1 MNRFPLWKNVM
12 VFTVVFVSAVLALP
26 NLFGEDEAVQVS
38 RADGVAM
45 DAAALEQA
53 TQALKAAGVPYKSAA
68 IEKNAALILFPTVE
82 DQLRGNTTL
91 EKALPNHV
99 VALTLQSRT
108 PKWLRAIG
116 LKPMALGLDLRGG
129 VHFLYQVDLNAA
141 IRQYLTTYES
151 DLRTQLREAKIR
163 NDIRV
168 VGDTSASSSTPT
180 LWLQVAIIE
189 PGDLARADQIV
200 HKLDAGDQLIQL
212 GKTSSR
218 LIIDQTDVDGRP
230 GFKVR
235 LSDPAIKERQDF
247 AIQQN
252 TLTLRNR
259 VNALGVAEAVVQRQG
274 LDRILVQLPGV
285 QDPAQAKRVLGST
298 ATLEWH
304 LVDTENDAAD
314 AERRGRAP
322 LGLELKKHKDGR
334 PFLLRRD
341 IIASGDQ
348 MVDASA
354 SYSQGQPIVQVRL
367 NSQGGRRMLDTTSA
381 NVGKPMGVLYIEEK
395 PKLVE
400 RDGKMVLGEPDRTE
414 TIISVATIQGV
425 FSNRFQISGLTPF
438 EANDLALL
446 LRAGSL
452 AAPIVPVEEKTI
464 GPSLGQDNI
473 DRGVRATIAGYV
485 IVVLFIAVWYRLFGV
500 IADIALFANVLMLI
514 ALMSIFQFQL
524 SLPGIAGIVL
534 TLGMAVDANV
544 LIFERIREELRNG
557 NTPQA
562 SIRAGFDRAFS
573 TIVDANITTFIAGFV
588 LFFFGSGPVKGFA
601 ITMMLGIVTSIFTS
615 VTVTRAMVN
624 LAYGSR
630 PHLKSLSIGGGA
642 PPSARP
648 APAR

>member
-1 MNRFPLWKNVM
+1 MNRFPLWKNIL
-12 VFTVVFVSAVLALP
+12 VFVVVFVSAVLSLP

-38 RADGVAM
+38 RPDGVAM
-45 DAAALEQA
+45 DASALAQA
-53 TQALKAAGVPYKSAA
+53 TDALKAANVPYKSAVV
-68 IEKNAALILFPTVE
+68 EKSAALIRFPTVT
-82 DQLRGNTTL
+82 DQLRGNTVL
-91 EKALPNHV
+91 EKAMPNNV
-99 VALTLQSRT
+99 VALTLTSRT
-108 PKWLRAIG
+108 PEWLRVIG

-151 DLRTQLREAKIR
+151 DVRTQLREAKIR
-163 NDIRV
+163 NDTRV
-168 VGDTSASSSTPT
+168 VGDM
-180 LWLQVAIIE
+180 LQVAILE
-189 PGDLARADQIV
+189 PGDVAKAEPIIRR
-200 HKLDAGDQLIQL
+200 LDSNDQLIQL
-212 GKTSSR
+212 GKTAQR
-218 LIIDQTDVDGRP
+218 LIIDQADVDGRP
-230 GFKVR
+230 GFRIR
-235 LSDPAIKERQDF
+235 LSEAAIRERQDF
-247 AIQQN
+247 AISQN

-259 VNALGVAEAVVQRQG
+259 VNELGVAEAVVQRQG

-285 QDPAQAKRVLGST
+285 QDPTQAKRVLGST
-298 ATLEWH
+298 ATLEFH
-304 LVDTENDAAD
+304 LVDNTQDAAE

-322 LGLELKKHKDGR
+322 LGLELKKMKDGR
-334 PFLLRRD
+334 PYLLRRD
-341 IIASGDQ
+341 IIVSGDQ
-348 MVDASA
+348 LVDATSQ
-354 SYSQGQPIVQVRL
+354 YSNGEPVVAVRL
-367 NSQGGRRMLDTTSA
+367 NAQGARKMLDTTSA

-400 RDGKMVLGEPDRTE
+400 KDGKMVMGEPDRTE
-414 TIISVATIQGV
+414 TVINVATIQGV

-438 EANDLALL
+438 EAKDLALL

-485 IVVLFIAVWYRLFGV
+485 IVVLFIAVWYRVFGI
-500 IADIALFANVLMLI
+500 IADLALLANVLMLI

-534 TLGMAVDANV
+534 TVGMAVDANV

-557 NTPQA
+557 NTPQS
-562 SIRAGFDRAFS
+562 SIRAGFDRAYS
-573 TIVDANITTFIAGFV
+573 TIVDANVTTFIAGFV

-624 LAYGSR
+624 LVYGSR
-630 PHLKSLSIGGGA
+630 PQLKYISIGGGS
-642 PPSARP
+642 PPSAKP
-648 APAR
+648 AHAR

>member
-1 MNRFPLWKNVM
+1 MNRFPLWKNIL
-12 VFTVVFVSAVLALP
+12 VFVVVFVSAVLSLP

-38 RADGVAM
+38 RSDGVAM
-45 DAAALEQA
+45 DAGALAQA
-53 TQALKAAGVPYKSAA
+53 TDALKAANVPYKSAA
-68 IEKNAALILFPTVE
+68 IEKNAALIRFPTVT
-82 DQLRGNTTL
+82 DQLRANTVL
-91 EKALPNHV
+91 EKAMPNNV
-99 VALTLQSRT
+99 VALTLTSRT
-108 PKWLRAIG
+108 PEWLRVIG

-151 DLRTQLREAKIR
+151 DVRTQLREAKIR
-163 NDIRV
+163 NDTRV
-168 VGDTSASSSTPT
+168 VGDT
-180 LWLQVAIIE
+180 LQVAILDPADLTKAE
-189 PGDLARADQIV
+189 PIIR
-200 HKLDAGDQLIQL
+200 KLDSADQLIQL
-212 GKTSSR
+212 GKASQR
-218 LIIDQTDVDGRP
+218 LIIDQADIEGRQ
-230 GFKVR
+230 GFKIR
-235 LSDPAIKERQDF
+235 LSDAAIRERQDF

-285 QDPAQAKRVLGST
+285 QDPSQAKRVLGST
-298 ATLEWH
+298 ATLEFH
-304 LVDTENDAAD
+304 LVDNTQDAAD

-322 LGLELKKHKDGR
+322 LGLELKKMKDGR
-334 PFLLRRD
+334 PYLLRRD
-341 IIASGDQ
+341 IIVSGDQ
-348 MVDASA
+348 LVDAS
-354 SYSQGQPIVQVRL
+354 SQYSNGEPVVAVRL
-367 NSQGGRRMLDTTSA
+367 NAQGARKMLDTTST

-400 RDGKMVLGEPDRTE
+400 KDGKMVIGEPDRTE
-414 TIISVATIQGV
+414 TVINVATIQGV

-438 EANDLALL
+438 EAKDLALL

-473 DRGVRATIAGYV
+473 DRGVRATIAGYL
-485 IVVLFIAVWYRLFGV
+485 IVVLFIAVWYRVFGI
-500 IADIALFANVLMLI
+500 IADLALLANVLMLI
-514 ALMSIFQFQL
+514 ALMSLFQFQL

-534 TLGMAVDANV
+534 TVGMAVDANV

-557 NTPQA
+557 NTPQS
-562 SIRAGFDRAFS
+562 SIRAGFDRAYS
-573 TIVDANITTFIAGFV
+573 TIVDANVTTFIAGFV

-624 LAYGSR
+624 LVYGSR
-630 PHLKSLSIGGGA
+630 PQLKSISIGGGS
-642 PPSARP
+642 PPSAK
-648 APAR
+648 AVPAR

>member
-1 MNRFPLWKNVM
+1 MNRFPLWKNVL
-12 VFTVVFVSAVLALP
+12 VFVVVFVSAVLALP
-26 NLFGEDEAVQVS
+26 NLFGEDAAVQVS

-45 DAAALEQA
+45 DAAALAQT
-53 TQALKAAGVPYKSAA
+53 TQTLMGANIPYKSAA

-82 DQLRGNTTL
+82 DQLRGNTAL

-108 PKWLRAIG
+108 PAWLRAIG

-141 IRQYLTTYES
+141 IRQYLSTYES
-151 DLRTQLREAKIR
+151 DVRTQLREAKIR
-163 NDIRV
+163 NDTRV
-168 VGDTSASSSTPT
+168 VGEI
-180 LWLQVAIIE
+180 LQVAIIE
-189 PGDLARADQIV
+189 SADVMRAEQIIK
-200 HKLDAGDQLIQL
+200 KLDSGDQLIQL
-212 GKTSSR
+212 GKTASR
-218 LIIDQTDVDGRP
+218 LIIDQADIDGRP
-230 GFKVR
+230 GFKIR
-235 LSDPAIKERQDF
+235 LSEGALRERQDF

-298 ATLEWH
+298 ATLEFH
-304 LVDTENDAAD
+304 LVDTENDAAEAD
-314 AERRGRAP
+314 RRGRAP
-322 LGLELKKHKDGR
+322 LGLELKKMKDGR
-334 PFLLRRD
+334 PYLLRREV
-341 IIASGDQ
+341 IVSGDQ
-348 MVDASA
+348 LVDAS
-354 SYSQGQPIVQVRL
+354 SQYSQGSPVVAVRL
-367 NSQGGRRMLDTTSA
+367 NAQGARKMLDTTSV
-381 NVGKPMGVLYIEEK
+381 NVGKPMGVLFIEEK

-414 TIISVATIQGV
+414 TVINVATIQGV

-438 EANDLALL
+438 EAQDLALL

-473 DRGVRATIAGYV
+473 DRGVRATIAGYL
-485 IVVLFIAVWYRLFGV
+485 IVVLFIAFWYRTFGI
-500 IADIALFANVLMLI
+500 IADIALLANVLMLI

-534 TLGMAVDANV
+534 TVGMAVDANV

-557 NTPQA
+557 NTPQS
-562 SIRAGFDRAFS
+562 SIRAGFDRAYS
-573 TIVDANITTFIAGFV
+573 TIVDSNLTTFIAGFV

-624 LAYGSR
+624 LVYGSR
-630 PHLKSLSIGGGA
+630 PHVKSLSIGGGA
-642 PPSARP
+642 PPVAKA

>member
-1 MNRFPLWKNVM
+1 MNRFPLWKNIM

-45 DAAALEQA
+45 DAAALAQ
-53 TQALKAAGVPYKSAA
+53 TTKTLMDAGIPYKSAS

-82 DQLRGNTTL
+82 DQLRANATL
-91 EKALPNHV
+91 EKAMPNHV
-99 VALTLQSRT
+99 VALTLSSRT
-108 PKWLRAIG
+108 PPWLRAIG

-141 IRQYLTTYES
+141 ISQYLTTYES
-151 DLRTQLREAKIR
+151 DLRTQLRGAKIR

-168 VGDTSASSSTPT
+168 VGDT
-180 LWLQVAIIE
+180 LQVAIIE
-189 PGDLARADQIV
+189 PADLARAEPIV
-200 HKLDAGDQLIQL
+200 RKLDAGDQLIQL
-212 GKTSSR
+212 GKASNR
-218 LIIDQTDVDGRP
+218 LIIDPADIDGRQ
-230 GFKVR
+230 GFRIR
-235 LSDPAIKERQDF
+235 LTEAALRDRQDS

-252 TLTLRNR
+252 TVTLRNR

-285 QDPAQAKRVLGST
+285 QDPSQAKRVLGST
-298 ATLEWH
+298 ATIEWH
-304 LVDTENDAAD
+304 LVDTENDAAE

-322 LGLELKKHKDGR
+322 IGLELKKKKDGQ
-334 PFLLRRD
+334 PYLLRRD
-341 IIASGDQ
+341 IITSGEQ
-348 MVDASA
+348 MVDASS

-367 NSQGGRRMLDTTSA
+367 NSQGGARMLDTTSA
-381 NVGKPMGVLYIEEK
+381 NVGKPMAVLYIEEK

-414 TIISVATIQGV
+414 TVISVATIQGV

-438 EANDLALL
+438 EAQDLALL

-464 GPSLGQDNI
+464 GPTLGQDNI

-485 IVVLFIAVWYRLFGV
+485 VVVLFIAVWYRAFGI
-500 IADIALFANVLMLI
+500 IADLALLANVLMLI
-514 ALMSIFQFQL
+514 ALMSFFQFQL

-534 TLGMAVDANV
+534 TVGMAVDANV

-573 TIVDANITTFIAGFV
+573 TIVDANVTTFIAGFV

-624 LAYGSR
+624 LLYGSR

-642 PPSARP
+642 PATAKP

>member
-45 DAAALEQA
+45 DAAALEQ
-53 TQALKAAGVPYKSAA
+53 TTKALMAAGISYKSAT
-68 IEKNAALILFPTVE
+68 IEKNAALVRFSTVD
-82 DQLRGNTTL
+82 DQLRANTTL
-91 EKALPNHV
+91 EKAMPNHV
-99 VALTLQSRT
+99 VALTLTSRT
-108 PKWLRAIG
+108 PAWLRAIG

-129 VHFLYQVDLNAA
+129 VHFLYQVDLNQA
-141 IRQYLTTYES
+141 IRQYLSTYES

-163 NDIRV
+163 NDVRV
-168 VGDTSASSSTPT
+168 VADPSSPERS
-180 LWLQVAIIE
+180 LLQVAIIE
-189 PGDLARADQIV
+189 PGDLARAEQIV
-200 HKLDAGDQLIQL
+200 KKLDSGDQLIQL
-212 GKTSSR
+212 GKTTSR
-218 LIIDQTDVDGRP
+218 LIVDPAEIDGRQ
-230 GFKVR
+230 GFRIR
-235 LSDPAIKERQDF
+235 LSEGAIRERQDF

-252 TLTLRNR
+252 TVTLRNR

-285 QDPAQAKRVLGST
+285 QDPAQAKRVLGAT

-304 LVDTENDAAD
+304 LVDTENDPAE

-322 LGLELKKHKDGR
+322 LGLELEKTKDGR
-334 PFLLRRD
+334 PYLLRRD
-341 IIASGDQ
+341 VIASGDQ
-348 MVDASA
+348 MVDANST
-354 SYSQGQPIVQVRL
+354 YQQGQPAVQVRL
-367 NSQGGRRMLDTTSA
+367 NSQGGRKMLDTTSA

-414 TIISVATIQGV
+414 TLISVATIQGV
-425 FSNRFQISGLTPF
+425 FSNRFVITGLTPF
-438 EANDLALL
+438 EAQDLALL

-473 DRGVRATIAGYV
+473 DRGVRATISGYV

-534 TLGMAVDANV
+534 TVGMAVDANV

-562 SIRAGFDRAFS
+562 SIRAGFERAFS

-601 ITMMLGIVTSIFTS
+601 ITMMLGILTSIFTS

-624 LAYGSR
+624 LVYGSR

-642 PPSARP
+642 PPSAKP

>member
-1 MNRFPLWKNVM
+1 MNRFPLWKNIL
-12 VFTVVFVSAVLALP
+12 VFVVVFVSAVLSLP

-45 DAAALEQA
+45 DAGALAQA
-53 TQALKAAGVPYKSAA
+53 TDALKAANVPYKSAM
-68 IEKNAALILFPTVE
+68 IEKTAALIRFPTVT
-82 DQLRGNTTL
+82 DQLRGNTVL
-91 EKALPNHV
+91 EKAMPNNV
-99 VALTLQSRT
+99 VALTLTSRT
-108 PKWLRAIG
+108 PEWLRVLG

-151 DLRTQLREAKIR
+151 DVRTQLREAKIR
-163 NDIRV
+163 NDTRI
-168 VGDTSASSSTPT
+168 VGDT
-180 LWLQVAIIE
+180 LQVSLVEPSDLSKAEPII
-189 PGDLARADQIV
+189 R
-200 HKLDAGDQLIQL
+200 KLDSGDQLIQL
-212 GKTSSR
+212 GKASQR
-218 LIIDQTDVDGRP
+218 LIIDQADIEGKQ
-230 GFKVR
+230 GFR
-235 LSDPAIKERQDF
+235 IHLSDAAIRERQDF

-285 QDPAQAKRVLGST
+285 QDPSQAKRVLGST
-298 ATLEWH
+298 ATLEFH
-304 LVDTENDAAD
+304 LVDRSEDAAE

-322 LGLELKKHKDGR
+322 LGLELKKMKNGT
-334 PFLLRRD
+334 PVLMRRD
-341 IIASGDQ
+341 IIVSGDQ
-348 MVDASA
+348 LVDAS
-354 SYSQGQPIVQVRL
+354 SQYSQGEPVVQVRL
-367 NSQGGRRMLDTTSA
+367 NAQGARKMLDTTSA
-381 NVGKPMGVLYIEEK
+381 NVGKPMGVLFIEEK

-400 RDGKMVLGEPDRTE
+400 KDGKTVIGEPDRTE
-414 TIISVATIQGV
+414 TVINVATIQGV

-438 EANDLALL
+438 EAKDLALL

-473 DRGVRATIAGYV
+473 DRGVRATIAGYL
-485 IVVLFIAVWYRLFGV
+485 IVVLFIAVWYRVFGI
-500 IADIALFANVLMLI
+500 IADLALLANVLMLI
-514 ALMSIFQFQL
+514 ALMSLFQFQL

-534 TLGMAVDANV
+534 TVGMAVDANV

-557 NTPQA
+557 NTPQS
-562 SIRAGFDRAFS
+562 SIRAGFDRAYS
-573 TIVDANITTFIAGFV
+573 TIVDANVTTFIAGFV

-624 LAYGSR
+624 LVYGSR
-630 PHLKSLSIGGGA
+630 PHLKSISIGGGA
-642 PPSARP
+642 PSSAKP
-648 APAR
+648 AHAR